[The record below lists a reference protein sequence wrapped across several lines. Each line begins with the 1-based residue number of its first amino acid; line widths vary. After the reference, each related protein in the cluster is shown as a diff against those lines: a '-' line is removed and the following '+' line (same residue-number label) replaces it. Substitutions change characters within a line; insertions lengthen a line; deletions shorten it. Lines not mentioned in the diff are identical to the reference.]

1 MYLSLNS
8 QLTTGR
14 VGWPEFARLASKVGY
29 KGTDVML
36 GSAFKEGVPKT
47 RALLDELR
55 VRPSIIDFPVEFR
68 KDEQTF
74 RESLSKL
81 DEAAGFAAAIGC
93 PRMMTY
99 IISSSDTPKA
109 ELRKVFKDRF
119 TRSAD
124 ILARSH
130 VRLGLE
136 FLGPLHIRKQFKYE
150 FIWKMPEMLEFAKEC
165 GSNVGLTLDAW
176 HWHHAGATTA
186 DILAAGKDRIVTVHF
201 DDSPNLPP
209 EQIRDNERLMP
220 GEGVIDLNGFLQA
233 LQKIGYPDALS
244 VEVFGRGLK
253 DMTPEE
259 GARLGLEKGRAA
271 LAKAGVQES

>member
-14 VGWPEFARLASKVGY
+14 VGWPDFARLASKTGY
-29 KGTDVML
+29 RGTDVML
-36 GSAFKEGVPKT
+36 GSAFKDGVEKT
-47 RALLDELR
+47 RALLKELNI
-55 VRPSIIDFPVEFR
+55 RPSIIDFPVDFR
-68 KDEQTF
+68 KDDATF
-74 RESLSKL
+74 RASLKQL
-81 DEAAGFAAAIGC
+81 DQAAQFAAAIGC

-99 IISSSDTPKA
+99 IMSSSDTPKE
-109 ELRKVFKDRF
+109 ELRKKYKDRF
-119 TRSAD
+119 TESAD

-150 FIWKMPEMLEFAKEC
+150 FIWKMPEMLAFAKEC

-201 DDSPNLPP
+201 DDSPDLPP
-209 EQIRDNERLMP
+209 DKIRDNERLMP

-233 LQKIGYPDALS
+233 LQKIGYADALS

-271 LAKAGVQES
+271 LAKAGVKES